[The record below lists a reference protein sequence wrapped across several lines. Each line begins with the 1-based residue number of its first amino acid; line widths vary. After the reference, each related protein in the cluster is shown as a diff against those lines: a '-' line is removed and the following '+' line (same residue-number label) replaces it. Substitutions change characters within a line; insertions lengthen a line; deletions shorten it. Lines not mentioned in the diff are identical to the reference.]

1 MINLSVFYH
10 SKGPYMFQKVLFGLC
25 FVCLS
30 GAMSLTGQIIS
41 KPSPP
46 RAGGLLQSTNS
57 ALASNVVI
65 PQTSRVFSTTSARY
79 APVEISDIKAN
90 ISLIEQVASTTL
102 TIALKNNSSVPQ
114 ETELV
119 VPVPD
124 GAIIRSLTLEP
135 VAKSGEPT
143 PPSAQLTGKVLP
155 REEAKTLYLSI
166 VNKMRDPA
174 LVEFAGYNLIRSNV
188 FPVPARGSVKLKL
201 GFEHLLKVDGDRVD
215 YVLPRSER
223 LEAAQIPWKIEA
235 VIKSQK
241 TIATVYSP
249 SHPLTTEQSDPGLV
263 FARTSGDGKG
273 IPGPFRLSYL
283 LEGNGLSATLLAY
296 PNPNGQGGYFML
308 LAGVPITARSMIS
321 SEIPSLTRE
330 TTFVVDRSGSMGGE
344 KIEQARAAALQVL
357 ESLPMGESFNIID
370 FSDQV
375 ERFSPKPVSKTA
387 ETLKLARDYI
397 SGIRSNGGT
406 NIDGALKMALKQPV
420 STSASVPVII
430 FLTDGCPTV
439 GETQEVKIRQN
450 AIEANQAKRRIFTF
464 GVGYDVNSPLLDGLA
479 TDSRAVTTFVQPNE
493 DVEVKVSELFKRL
506 GNPLMV
512 NPKLEV
518 RNARGEI
525 TSRGAREMFPAELND
540 IYENDQFVVLGKYQT
555 NAPLTFHVSGN
566 YLGVP
571 QSFSF
576 TFGFD
581 RASQQNSFIPRLW
594 ASRKIASLI
603 QEITKA
609 GADPQ
614 SAAKDPRLKELTD
627 EIVRLS
633 MEFGILTEYTA
644 FLATETTDLARR
656 DEVLNRV
663 QNELVHNAQRTRTG
677 VGGMT
682 QVGNNAAQRTQTTL
696 NYSNAYV
703 TQQNERT
710 QIQNVRQIQDQTLFR
725 RSNGWVD
732 ARLVQNKNLK
742 ADRIIEFGTPEY
754 FGLVEQLSR
763 EGRQGLLADPGD
775 VFLPVEGKV
784 VHVKMPDQKGK

>member
-1 MINLSVFYH
+1 
-10 SKGPYMFQKVLFGLC
+10 
-25 FVCLS
+25 
-30 GAMSLTGQIIS
+30 
-41 KPSPP
+41 
-46 RAGGLLQSTNS
+46 
-57 ALASNVVI
+57 
-65 PQTSRVFSTTSARY
+65 
-79 APVEISDIKAN
+79 
-90 ISLIEQVASTTL
+90 
-102 TIALKNNSSVPQ
+102 
-114 ETELV
+114 
-119 VPVPD
+119 
-124 GAIIRSLTLEP
+124 
-135 VAKSGEPT
+135 
-143 PPSAQLTGKVLP
+143 
-155 REEAKTLYLSI
+155 
-166 VNKMRDPA
+166 
-174 LVEFAGYNLIRSNV
+174 
-188 FPVPARGSVKLKL
+188 
-201 GFEHLLKVDGDRVD
+201 
-215 YVLPRSER
+215 
-223 LEAAQIPWKIEA
+223 
-235 VIKSQK
+235 
-241 TIATVYSP
+241 
-249 SHPLTTEQSDPGLV
+249 
-263 FARTSGDGKG
+263 
-273 IPGPFRLSYL
+273 
-283 LEGNGLSATLLAY
+283 
-296 PNPNGQGGYFML
+296 
-308 LAGVPITARSMIS
+308 
-321 SEIPSLTRE
+321 
-330 TTFVVDRSGSMGGE
+330 
-344 KIEQARAAALQVL
+344 
-357 ESLPMGESFNIID
+357 
-370 FSDQV
+370 
-375 ERFSPKPVSKTA
+375 
-387 ETLKLARDYI
+387 
-397 SGIRSNGGT
+397 
-406 NIDGALKMALKQPV
+406 DGALKMALKQPV

-512 NPKLEV
+512 NPKLEI
-518 RNARGEI
+518 RSARGEV
-525 TSRGAREMFPAELND
+525 TSRGAREMFPSELND
-540 IYENDQFVVLGKYQT
+540 IYENDQLVVLGKYQT

-644 FLATETTDLARR
+644 FLATETTDLTRR

-663 QNELVHNAQRTRTG
+663 QNELAHNAQQTRTG

-682 QVGNNAAQRTQTTL
+682 QTGNNAAQRTQTTL

-742 ADRIIEFGTPEY
+742 ADQIIEFGTPE
-754 FGLVEQLSR
+754 FNGLLETLSR
-763 EGRQGLLADPGD
+763 EGRQGVLAEPGN
-775 VFLPVEGKV
+775 VFLSVNGKV
-784 VHVKMPDQKGK
+784 VQVNMPRP